1 MNNDKKNKNNKNNK
15 NNWGIW
21 VSIFCVIF
29 PFFLEW
35 FLYATPVVSRF
46 TNETWFSFIASYTG
60 AIATFV
66 VLRITLKE
74 NQSALEKEKERLR
87 NAYEIDKEIDKVKY
101 IQRVLLLD
109 KYDFLDLDTIAID
122 YARYVR
128 EIYDIQYEI
137 REIKFDAEGE
147 TARDKYL
154 TRLQMLERCHTLEL
168 CIEKL
173 PKGEKEMREYAEE
186 LIRKTSNMFN
196 KVNLQRKE
204 IMDLYK
210 AYIDEMQ
217 SRKYE

>member
-1 MNNDKKNKNNKNNK
+1 MNNDKQGKS
-15 NNWGIW
+15 NWGIW
-21 VSIFCVIF
+21 VGLGIACLIF
-29 PFFLEW
+29 PFCLEC

-60 AIATFV
+60 AIATFI

-74 NQSALEKEKERLR
+74 NQRALEKEKERLR
-87 NAYEIDKEIDKVKY
+87 KAYEIDKEIDKVKY

-128 EIYDIQYEI
+128 EIYDIQYEML
-137 REIKFDAEGE
+137 EIKFDTKGE

-154 TRLQMLERCHTLEL
+154 TRLRMLERYHTLEL
-168 CIEKL
+168 CIENL

-186 LIRKTSNMFN
+186 LIKKTSNMLN
-196 KVNLQRKE
+196 TVNLQRKE
-204 IMDLYK
+204 IMDSYK
-210 AYIDEMQ
+210 SYIDEMQ